1 MMKPSSSLPS
11 CYVTD
16 LRRKSF
22 EEPAIVHPGVCSKPS
37 SNSFSLSAINMCTVD
52 AYVSPLSLCQ
62 QQGKAMVVSGGK
74 LPLCSSEN
82 SFTSVDINGLSGS
95 SSSHLSNT
103 KNSSHLQHQQ
113 QQDVSWHSWKSDES
127 TSTDGTS
134 VNTPT
139 GCCFDLHSGLMSV
152 TRAITGSISADSK
165 AASRPYSKSQHH
177 RVDITDN
184 VTTNDSLSPPTGK
197 KKKLR
202 MSSCSIIGIFFITL
216 AIVGVISVGIA
227 MYVEFVTKP
236 SVLAASKLPLLN
248 ETTLCDY
255 LLDSCNPNSTA
266 ASLTSPNGTEAVV
279 AAVRNESGRIEG
291 KFSPNFISQ
300 ISGKLPK

>member
-1 MMKPSSSLPS
+1 MFESLFKI
-11 CYVTD
+11 Y
-16 LRRKSF
+16 
-22 EEPAIVHPGVCSKPS
+22 
-37 SNSFSLSAINMCTVD
+37 
-52 AYVSPLSLCQ
+52 CQ
-62 QQGKAMVVSGGK
+62 FVMY
-74 LPLCSSEN
+74 
-82 SFTSVDINGLSGS
+82 GS
-95 SSSHLSNT
+95 
-103 KNSSHLQHQQ
+103 
-113 QQDVSWHSWKSDES
+113 
-127 TSTDGTS
+127 
-134 VNTPT
+134 
-139 GCCFDLHSGLMSV
+139 SGLMSV

-184 VTTNDSLSPPTGK
+184 VTTNDSLSPPAGK

-227 MYVEFVTKP
+227 MYVECKFTRVSLSIIFNVLIFFNYLNTRFFFAFAVVTKP

-266 ASLTSPNGTEAVV
+266 TASLTSPNGTEAVV